1 MTGFRYGDFPM
12 APYTLRRSVISL
24 VARPKIINRTNGSL
38 FAQATVATTPLGLLI
53 KKCLN
58 GTANN
63 KKDETPAP

>member
-38 FAQATVATTPLGLLI
+38 FAQATVATTPLVYWL
-53 KKCLN
+53 KSV
-58 GTANN
+58 
-63 KKDETPAP
+63 

>member
-38 FAQATVATTPLGLLI
+38 FAQATVATTPLIYWL
-53 KKCLN
+53 KSV
-58 GTANN
+58 
-63 KKDETPAP
+63 